1 MFSLSTSVSGKKYI
15 GSFTNYAHGISGEV
29 FAVNE
34 QMLRILDFGFDG
46 DAPDVHFI
54 VGTQGREP
62 SEEDGTILPYPFTGT
77 FYDWGDEAAP
87 PLNGSFDG
95 VR

>member
-1 MFSLSTSVSGKKYI
+1 MLSISPSVSGKKYI

-29 FAVNE
+29 FAINE
-34 QMLRILDFGFDG
+34 QMLRILDFEFDG
-46 DAPDVHFI
+46 DAPDVHFT
-54 VGTQGREP
+54 VGTEGREP
-62 SEEDGTILPYPFTGT
+62 SEDGTILPYPFTGT

-87 PLNGSFDG
+87 ALSGAFDG